1 MRRALRVRL
10 LAGFFVLAS
19 AWVAYT
25 QNKQAPAPAAIV
37 VNKVKDDLYELEQN
51 GNGNVAVYLTDDG
64 VILIDD
70 KFEQSHDEI
79 MANVKKLTSKPVKY
93 VLNTHHHQD
102 HTGGNARMQAEKT
115 QAENVVIVAQR
126 NARVNMV
133 NGKQSGLPPVTF
145 GDQAQVFLGGKEVDL
160 YYNGRGHTN
169 GDVVAY
175 FPALKVLHTGDLFTT
190 NGQGSVAP
198 ILDYNGGASAAD
210 WTKTLDGV
218 LRLDFDTVI
227 PGHGPISKRADLEKY
242 RAGFGSMQTRVRDMS
257 RQNKTRDDISKML
270 QGDFGWGATGMGM
283 NSLDRMI
290 AELKSAELK

>member
-1 MRRALRVRL
+1 MPRTLLVRL
-10 LAGFFVLAS
+10 LAGMFVLAG

-25 QNKQAPAPAAIV
+25 QNKQAPAPMV

-79 MANVKKLTSKPVKY
+79 MADVKKLTPKPVKY

-102 HTGGNARMQAEKT
+102 HTGGNARMQAE
-115 QAENVVIVAQR
+115 NVVIVAQR
-126 NARVNMV
+126 NARANMV

-169 GDVVAY
+169 GDVVMY

-198 ILDYNGGASAAD
+198 ILDYNGGASAAE

-218 LRLDFDTVI
+218 LKLDFDTVI
-227 PGHGPISKRADLEKY
+227 PGHGPISTRADLEKY
-242 RAGFGSMQTRVRDMS
+242 RAGFGTMQTRVRDMA
-257 RQNKTRDDISKML
+257 RQNKTREDISKML
-270 QGDFGWGATGMGM
+270 ETDFGWGSTGMGM

-290 AELKSAELK
+290 AELKPAELK

>member
-1 MRRALRVRL
+1 MRRTPLVRL
-10 LAGFFVLAS
+10 LAGFFVFAG

-25 QNKQAPAPAAIV
+25 QNKQAPAPAPIV

-79 MANVKKLTSKPVKY
+79 MADVKKLTPKPVKY

-126 NARVNMV
+126 NARTNMV

-218 LRLDFDTVI
+218 LKLDFDTVI
-227 PGHGPISKRADLEKY
+227 PGHGPLSKRADLEKY
-242 RAGFGSMQTRVRDMS
+242 RAGFGTMQTRVRDMA

-270 QGDFGWGATGMGM
+270 QTDFGWGSTGMGM
-283 NSLDRMI
+283 NSLDRMV

>member
-1 MRRALRVRL
+1 M
-10 LAGFFVLAS
+10 FVLAG

-25 QNKQAPAPAAIV
+25 QNKQAPAPIV

-79 MANVKKLTSKPVKY
+79 MADVKKLTPKPVKY

-102 HTGGNARMQAEKT
+102 HTGGNARMQAE
-115 QAENVVIVAQR
+115 NVVIVAQR
-126 NARVNMV
+126 NARANMV

-145 GDQAQVFLGGKEVDL
+145 GDLAQVFLGGKEVDL

-198 ILDYNGGASAAD
+198 ILDYNGGASAAE

-218 LRLDFDTVI
+218 LKLDFDTVI
-227 PGHGPISKRADLEKY
+227 PGHGPISTRADLEKY
-242 RAGFGSMQTRVRDMS
+242 RAGFGTMQSRVRDMA

-270 QGDFGWGATGMGM
+270 ETDFGWGSTGMGM

-290 AELKSAELK
+290 AELKPAELK